1 MTNLSCKQKHAN
13 CRGLIPAN
21 KRIHRQAN
29 DGPPTQGV
37 RGDRNAKTVAL
48 VLRFRLRICIK
59 RAGGVGEGRE
69 KKGKGRG
76 DEVDGCGGRGEGKRD
91 KRHSKRGV
99 KPAAKAEE
107 EPLCT
112 SDVCVGQ
119 VPVGAGQ
126 AWILR
131 TTSHTASMEWH
142 LLEPVTHS
150 RRYP

>member
-1 MTNLSCKQKHAN
+1 M
-13 CRGLIPAN
+13 LI
-21 KRIHRQAN
+21 KWE
-29 DGPPTQGV
+29 
-37 RGDRNAKTVAL
+37 GDV
-48 VLRFRLRICIK
+48 
-59 RAGGVGEGRE
+59 GG
-69 KKGKGRG
+69 
-76 DEVDGCGGRGEGKRD
+76 GGRGGLREGATKREGR
-91 KRHSKRGV
+91 KARKRGI
-99 KPAAKAEE
+99 KPAVKAEG
-107 EPLCT
+107 EPLCA